1 MPHNETQRMLKK
13 IQKSFIADRV
23 YYSGHARYEMEG
35 EESGV
40 IKDEEVFETVLTGKI
55 IETYPEDEPY
65 PSCLIYGKTSKN
77 RPLHVVCGYVDEE
90 NLSIIIT
97 VYQPLPERWIDFTRR
112 KK

>member
-1 MPHNETQRMLKK
+1 
-13 IQKSFIADRV
+13 
-23 YYSGHARYEMEG
+23 MEG

-40 IKDEEVFETVLTGKI
+40 IKDEEVFETVSTGKI

-65 PSCLIYGKTSKN
+65 PSCLIYGTTSKK
-77 RPLHVVCGYVDEE
+77 RPLHVVCAYADDE